1 MVVVNKIPGDV
12 GRGSYSVQLD
22 GPAEVGPA
30 PGGSNSLS
38 GQLERVSFHIVNVNA
53 PGQVTFSFSVKAT
66 DAKAGANFAVVTMNG
81 SPVLKVPEVH
91 GGESFTKP
99 LTLDKTQTLSILIYE
114 IEPDE
119 NGGGQGTYSIQVS
132 GPITVIR

>member
-1 MVVVNKIPGDV
+1 V
-12 GRGSYSVQLD
+12 
-22 GPAEVGPA
+22 
-30 PGGSNSLS
+30 S
-38 GQLERVSFHIVNVNA
+38 GQLDPADERVLFHTVNVNS

-99 LTLDKTQTLSILIYE
+99 LTLDKTQTLSILVYE
-114 IEPDE
+114 IKPDE
-119 NGGGQGTYSIQVS
+119 NGGGPGTYSIQVS